1 MIRHIVL
8 GIIDTPQK
16 KKLLPACL
24 TLAWIY
30 LLASGVA
37 FAHHGGAVY
46 DTSKMTTVKGVVTD
60 FQFINPHSQIFF
72 DAKND
77 KGEIEKWIA
86 EGNSGT
92 ALSRYGW
99 KKDSLKPGDQITAIG
114 NRSKNGSTTMH
125 LRKLILADGEELPV
139 DRDFEN

>member
-1 MIRHIVL
+1 ML
-8 GIIDTPQK
+8 GLNDVPLKQWR
-16 KKLLPACL
+16 LPVCL
-24 TLAWIY
+24 AVSGFY
-30 LLASGVA
+30 LLASCAA

-46 DTSKMTTVKGVVTD
+46 DMSKMTTVKGVVTD

-72 DAKND
+72 DAKTD
-77 KGEIEKWIA
+77 KGEVEKWIA

-92 ALSRYGW
+92 ALSRFGW

-125 LRKLILADGEELPV
+125 LRKLILANGEELPV
-139 DRDFEN
+139 DRDYDN

>member
-1 MIRHIVL
+1 MLGLNDVTLKNKVL
-8 GIIDTPQK
+8 RV
-16 KKLLPACL
+16 CL
-24 TLAWIY
+24 ALAGFC
-30 LLASGVA
+30 LVVSSAV

-46 DTSKMTTVKGVVTD
+46 DMSKMTTVKGVVTE

-77 KGEIEKWIA
+77 KGEVEKWIA

-92 ALSRYGW
+92 ALSRIGW
-99 KKDSLKPGDQITAIG
+99 KKDSLKPGDEITAIG

-125 LRKLILADGEELPV
+125 LRKLVLANGEELPV

>member
-1 MIRHIVL
+1 MSRHAVL
-8 GIIDTPQK
+8 GSNIVALKQR
-16 KKLLPACL
+16 LLLVCL
-24 TLAWIY
+24 TVAGFY
-30 LLASGVA
+30 LLASGAA
-37 FAHHGGAVY
+37 FAHHGGAAY
-46 DTSKMTTVKGVVTD
+46 DMSKMTTVKGVVTD

-77 KGEIEKWIA
+77 KGEVEKWIA

-99 KKDSLKPGDQITAIG
+99 RKDSLKPGDQITAIG
-114 NRSKNGSTTMH
+114 NRSKNVSTTMH
-125 LRKLILADGEELPV
+125 LRKLVLANGEELPV

>member
-1 MIRHIVL
+1 MGRHTVL
-8 GIIDTPQK
+8 GIIDTPK
-16 KKLLPACL
+16 KQRLSPVCL
-24 TLAWIY
+24 AVAWIC
-30 LLASGVA
+30 LLAPCVA

-77 KGEIEKWIA
+77 KDEVEKWIA

-125 LRKLILADGEELPV
+125 LRKLILASGEELPV

>member
-1 MIRHIVL
+1 MFGLNDVRLKHR
-8 GIIDTPQK
+8 
-16 KKLLPACL
+16 LLPVCL
-24 TLAWIY
+24 ALAG
-30 LLASGVA
+30 LCLFASGAVS
-37 FAHHGGAVY
+37 AHHGGAVY
-46 DTSKMTTVKGVVTD
+46 DMSKMTTVKGVVTE

-77 KGEIEKWIA
+77 KGEVEKWIA

-92 ALSRYGW
+92 ALSRIGW
-99 KKDSLKPGDQITAIG
+99 KKDSLKPGDEITAIG

-125 LRKLILADGEELPV
+125 LRKLVLASGEELPV